1 MNLFPIKQPTLALSI
16 SEEALHLVEVKK
28 SWGKTT
34 FQEVKRVLLPSG
46 VIRLS
51 SAKPNIENMET
62 FVEQLRILAKPL
74 KKPVSI
80 ALSLPDLCARTSVF
94 DFSTFPAKKTEQTAL
109 LNWRFQQDLKLDTSQ
124 SRLSYA
130 VYVPTS
136 LANAS
141 KQENPEKVNVL
152 GTAIRNEIVEQY
164 ERACLDLNLMPVS
177 VSIAGL
183 DIFDLYQR
191 TIQDILEVED
201 RRTSNPSSGGMFLFI
216 SHWGFTFFAFHEGCP
231 SFVRTKAIA
240 IRPDSNDAPLDAT
253 ISPGSENQE
262 NVLPKS
268 EEHAPQGIDSQDMR
282 NADSSTNLYSSY
294 TATKVEKE
302 ILATLQ
308 YYLETFSQNATTP
321 SLANLFVVSDLEHGH
336 LLLPASEHLQ
346 QTAEV
351 SGLSVSDIQVTQLSY
366 STHFNKRES
375 RFVQKSYIWSALPGY
390 ASLRVA

>member
-1 MNLFPIKQPTLALSI
+1 MNLLPINQPTLALSI

-28 SWGKTT
+28 SWWRIR
-34 FQEVKRVLLPSG
+34 FQEVKRVSLPTG

-62 FVEQLRILAKPL
+62 FVERLHILVEPL
-74 KKPVSI
+74 KTPISI

-94 DFSTFPAKKTEQTAL
+94 DFSTFPTKKKEQTAL
-109 LNWRFQQDLKLDTSQ
+109 LNWRFKQDLKLDTGQ

-141 KQENPEKVNVL
+141 KQENLEKVRVL

-164 ERACLDLNLMPVS
+164 EHTCLDLNLMPVS
-177 VSIAGL
+177 VSISGL

-201 RRTSNPSSGGMFLFI
+201 RRKTNPSSGAMFLFI
-216 SHWGFTFFAFHEGCP
+216 SHWGFTFFAFYEGCP
-231 SFVRTKAIA
+231 SFVRTKAIT
-240 IRPDSNDAPLDAT
+240 IRPDPSPAPLNA
-253 ISPGSENQE
+253 SVSGSEKQE
-262 NVLPKS
+262 NMLQKGGEDAQQVIESPD
-268 EEHAPQGIDSQDMR
+268 IR
-282 NADSSTNLYSSY
+282 NEDSSTPLYSSY

-302 ILATLQ
+302 IMATLQ
-308 YYLETFSQNATTP
+308 YYLETFSQNETTP
-321 SLANLFVVSDLEHGH
+321 FVANLFVVSDLEHWQM
-336 LLLPASEHLQ
+336 LLPTSEHLQ
-346 QTAEV
+346 QTVKV
-351 SGLSVSDIQVTQLSY
+351 SGLSISDIQVFQLSY
-366 STHFNKRES
+366 STHFNKRKS
-375 RFVQKSYIWSALPGY
+375 RFVQESNTWSALPGF

>member
-28 SWGKTT
+28 SWRRTT
-34 FQEVKRVLLPSG
+34 FQEVKRVSLPSG

-62 FVEQLRILAKPL
+62 FVEQLRTLVEPL
-74 KKPVSI
+74 KTPISI

-94 DFSTFPAKKTEQTAL
+94 DFSTFPTKKKEQTAL
-109 LNWRFQQDLKLDTSQ
+109 LNWRFQQDLKLDTGQ

-136 LANAS
+136 LANAL
-141 KQENPEKVNVL
+141 KQENPEKVRVL

-177 VSIAGL
+177 VSISGL

-201 RRTSNPSSGGMFLFI
+201 RRSTNPSSGAMFLFI

-231 SFVRTKAIA
+231 SFVRTKAIT
-240 IRPDSNDAPLDAT
+240 IQPDSSRTPLDAS
-253 ISPGSENQE
+253 ISGSEKQE
-262 NVLPKS
+262 DVLPKGG
-268 EEHAPQGIDSQDMR
+268 EDVQQVTDSPDHR
-282 NADSSTNLYSSY
+282 NGDSSTHPYSSY

-308 YYLETFSQNATTP
+308 YYLETFSQNDSTP
-321 SLANLFVVSDLEHGH
+321 SLANLFVVSDLELGH
-336 LLLPASEHLQ
+336 MLIPKSEHFQ
-346 QTAEV
+346 QTAKV
-351 SGLSVSDIQVTQLSY
+351 SGLSVSEIQVTQLSY
-366 STHFNKRES
+366 SMHFNKRES
-375 RFVQKSYIWSALPGY
+375 RFDQQSYIWSALPGF

>member
-28 SWGKTT
+28 SWRRTT
-34 FQEVKRVLLPSG
+34 FQEVKRVSLPSG

-62 FVEQLRILAKPL
+62 FVEQLRILADPL

-94 DFSTFPAKKTEQTAL
+94 DFSTFPSKKTEQTAL

-164 ERACLDLNLMPVS
+164 ERACLDVNLMPVS

-201 RRTSNPSSGGMFLFI
+201 RRTSNPSSG
-216 SHWGFTFFAFHEGCP
+216 
-231 SFVRTKAIA
+231 
-240 IRPDSNDAPLDAT
+240 
-253 ISPGSENQE
+253 
-262 NVLPKS
+262 
-268 EEHAPQGIDSQDMR
+268 
-282 NADSSTNLYSSY
+282 
-294 TATKVEKE
+294 
-302 ILATLQ
+302 
-308 YYLETFSQNATTP
+308 
-321 SLANLFVVSDLEHGH
+321 
-336 LLLPASEHLQ
+336 
-346 QTAEV
+346 
-351 SGLSVSDIQVTQLSY
+351 
-366 STHFNKRES
+366 
-375 RFVQKSYIWSALPGY
+375 
-390 ASLRVA
+390 

>member
-16 SEEALHLVEVKK
+16 SEEALFLVEVKK
-28 SWGKTT
+28 SWRRTT
-34 FQEVKRVLLPSG
+34 FQEVKRVSLPSG

-62 FVEQLRILAKPL
+62 FVEQLRILMEPL
-74 KKPVSI
+74 KTPISI
-80 ALSLPDLCARTSVF
+80 SLSLPDLCARTSVF
-94 DFSTFPAKKTEQTAL
+94 DFSTFPAKKNEQTAL
-109 LNWRFQQDLKLDTSQ
+109 LNWRFKQDLKLDTGQ

-141 KQENPEKVNVL
+141 KQENPEKVRVL
-152 GTAIRNEIVEQY
+152 GTTIRNEIVEQY
-164 ERACLDLNLMPVS
+164 ERACLELNLMPVS
-177 VSIAGL
+177 VSISGL
-183 DIFDLYQR
+183 DIFDLYQG

-201 RRTSNPSSGGMFLFI
+201 RRRTNPSSGAMFLFV

-231 SFVRTKAIA
+231 SFVRTKAIT
-240 IRPDSNDAPLDAT
+240 IRPDSSHAPWDT
-253 ISPGSENQE
+253 SISGLKKQE
-262 NVLPKS
+262 NVLPKD
-268 EEHAPQGIDSQDMR
+268 EEDAQQAIDSPDLR
-282 NADSSTNLYSSY
+282 NGDSTTHPYPSY

-308 YYLETFSQNATTP
+308 YYLETFSQNETTP
-321 SLANLFVVSDLEHGH
+321 SVANLFVVSDLEHGH
-336 LLLPASEHLQ
+336 MLLPTSEHLQ
-346 QTAEV
+346 QTAKV

-366 STHFNKRES
+366 SMHFNKRES
-375 RFVQKSYIWSALPGY
+375 RFVQESYIWSALPGY

>member
-1 MNLFPIKQPTLALSI
+1 MNLFPITQPALALSI
-16 SEEALHLVEVKK
+16 SEEALHLVKVKK
-28 SWGKTT
+28 SWRRTT
-34 FQEVKRVLLPSG
+34 FQEVKRVSLPSG

-62 FVEQLRILAKPL
+62 FVEQLRILAEPL
-74 KKPVSI
+74 KKPISI

-94 DFSTFPAKKTEQTAL
+94 DFSTFPGDKKEQTAL
-109 LNWRFQQDLKLDTSQ
+109 LNWRFHQDLKLDTSL

-141 KQENPEKVNVL
+141 KQENPEKVKVL
-152 GTAIRNEIVEQY
+152 GTAIRNEVVEQY
-164 ERACLDLNLMPVS
+164 ERACLDLNLIPVS
-177 VSIAGL
+177 VSISGL

-201 RRTSNPSSGGMFLFI
+201 RRTSNPPPGGMFLFI

-231 SFVRTKAIA
+231 SFVRTKAIT
-240 IRPDSNDAPLDAT
+240 IQPDSSDTPLDA
-253 ISPGSENQE
+253 SASGSEYLE
-262 NVLPKS
+262 NVLSKS
-268 EEHAPQGIDSQDMR
+268 EEQTQQAIDSRDNLNGDR
-282 NADSSTNLYSSY
+282 STHVYSSY

-308 YYLETFSQNATTP
+308 YYLETFSQNDRTP

-336 LLLPASEHLQ
+336 MLLPTSEHLQ
-346 QTAEV
+346 QTAKV

-366 STHFNKRES
+366 STHFNKQES
-375 RFVQKSYIWSALPGY
+375 RFVQESSIWSALPGY